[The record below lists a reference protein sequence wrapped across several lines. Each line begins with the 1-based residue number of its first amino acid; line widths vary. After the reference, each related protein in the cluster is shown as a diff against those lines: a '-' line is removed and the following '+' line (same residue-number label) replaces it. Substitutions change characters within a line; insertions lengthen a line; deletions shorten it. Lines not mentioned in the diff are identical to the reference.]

1 MSGVL
6 GAGLGGTGLLGG
18 FLECYMV
25 SLAECEISIVLM
37 DFKDFLALLVV
48 SMVLVARAVV
58 WVKA

>member
-1 MSGVL
+1 
-6 GAGLGGTGLLGG
+6 
-18 FLECYMV
+18 MV